1 MKRYCLLF
9 LLLIGCNNIDDN
21 KTIIHED
28 FSFIGYEKMAFNG
41 DIAKIT
47 VLTYEL
53 KKSFDEDNYE
63 FESTDLY
70 VFKDGFMTEVHF
82 GDTSWIFQ
90 YNDRGDI
97 INEKIIS
104 EDKVTSDTNAYYKY
118 DKNGNLIS
126 LYYKEDDNSIKSRY
140 QYEYDSK
147 GNRIS
152 GKRIDYDDSV
162 VSANK
167 YFYDKKDRKIKDEYY
182 KRTALSSVTT
192 FEYDKNQITE
202 STYDQNGEFEYG
214 RIDKYDKN
222 GNIIYELAYGRD
234 RKPYYSKF
242 REFKYDKHNNMIEF
256 FEYDDELK
264 LKGRKRELLITYN

>member
-9 LLLIGCNNIDDN
+9 LLLIGCNNIDDS

-28 FSFIGYEKMAFNG
+28 FSFIGYDKMAFNG

-82 GDTSWIFQ
+82 GDSSWIFQ

-104 EDKVTSDTNAYYKY
+104 EDKVTSDTNAYHKY
-118 DKNGNLIS
+118 DKNGNEIS
-126 LYYKEDDNSIKSRY
+126 LYFKEDDNSIKSRY

-152 GKRIDYDDSV
+152 QKRIDYDDSV
-162 VSANK
+162 VWAYK

-202 STYDQNGEFEYG
+202 STYDQNGEFESG
-214 RIDKYDKN
+214 SIHKYDKN
-222 GNIIYELAYGRD
+222 GNIIYELTYGRD
-234 RKPYYSKF
+234 RKPYYYKF
-242 REFKYDKHNNMIEF
+242 REFKYDKFNNMIEVL
-256 FEYDDELK
+256 EYDDELK

>member
-28 FSFIGYEKMAFNG
+28 FSFIGIDKMAFNG

-70 VFKDGFMTEVHF
+70 VFKDGFMTEFHSAE
-82 GDTSWIFQ
+82 TSWIFQ

-104 EDKVTSDTNAYYKY
+104 EDKVTSDTNAYHKY
-118 DKNGNLIS
+118 DKNGNEIS
-126 LYYKEDDNSIKSRY
+126 LYFKEDDNSITSRH

-152 GKRIDYDDSV
+152 HKLIDYDDSV
-162 VSANK
+162 VWAYK
-167 YFYDKKDRKIKDEYY
+167 YFYDKKDRKK
-182 KRTALSSVTT
+182 
-192 FEYDKNQITE
+192 
-202 STYDQNGEFEYG
+202 
-214 RIDKYDKN
+214 
-222 GNIIYELAYGRD
+222 
-234 RKPYYSKF
+234 
-242 REFKYDKHNNMIEF
+242 
-256 FEYDDELK
+256 
-264 LKGRKRELLITYN
+264 